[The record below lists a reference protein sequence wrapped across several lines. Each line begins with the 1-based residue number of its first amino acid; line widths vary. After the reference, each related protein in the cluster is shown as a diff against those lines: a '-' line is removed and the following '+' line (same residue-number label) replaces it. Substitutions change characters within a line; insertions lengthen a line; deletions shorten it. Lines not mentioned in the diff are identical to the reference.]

1 MLKKV
6 IILSLSLFIW
16 GTFGCKD
23 KEDATSTG
31 NSTGKLSDA
40 DKKKLENKIWYS
52 TLPSGGVNM
61 EFKSDSIYRINKSLD
76 GTWAWYNKGDTM
88 NITDYGNSKYKNL
101 FISIGSNQIAFRS
114 NQGSDNF
121 KTLFTMKDTE

>member
-1 MLKKV
+1 MFKKV
-6 IILSLSLFIW
+6 IILSLGLFVL

-23 KEDATSTG
+23 KEDTTPSG
-31 NSTGKLSDA
+31 NSTGKLTDA
-40 DKKKLENKIWYS
+40 DKKKLVDKIWYS
-52 TLPSGGVNM
+52 TLQSGGVNM
-61 EFKSDSIYRINKSLD
+61 EFKSGGIFRINKSLD
-76 GTWAWYNKGDTM
+76 GTWAWSNNGDTM

-101 FISIGSNQIAFRS
+101 FISIGSNQITFRS

>member
-6 IILSLSLFIW
+6 LLLSLSLLVL
-16 GTFGCKD
+16 GTFSCKD
-23 KEDATSTG
+23 KEDAASSNT
-31 NSTGKLSDA
+31 STGKLTDA
-40 DKKKLENKIWYS
+40 DKKKLLDKIWYT

-61 EFKSDSIYRINKSLD
+61 EFKSNGIFRINKSLD
-76 GTWAWYNKGDTM
+76 GTWAWSNNGDTM

-101 FISIGSNQIAFRS
+101 FITIGGSQMTFRS
-114 NQGSDNF
+114 NQSGDNF